1 MGKSAVVGT
10 AVVVGAAAAAAV
22 GVAVVSLSR
31 RRRQRRQA
39 EDERKRK
46 AAAVV
51 EEVEQLFSTPTALLR
66 GIADAMVEEMERG
79 LRAEAHAPLKM
90 LISYVDNLP
99 TG

>member
-1 MGKSAVVGT
+1 MAKGAVVGT
-10 AVVVGAAAAAAV
+10 AAVVCAAAAAAV
-22 GVAVVSLSR
+22 GVAVVVSR
-31 RRRQRRQA
+31 RRRRRREA

-51 EEVEQLFSTPTALLR
+51 EEVEQAFSTPTALLR
-66 GIADAMVEEMERG
+66 GIADAMVVEMERG
-79 LRAEAHAPLKM
+79 LRADPHAPIKM

>member
-1 MGKSAVVGT
+1 MAKGAVVGT
-10 AVVVGAAAAAAV
+10 AVVVCAAAAAAV
-22 GVAVVSLSR
+22 GVAVVVSR
-31 RRRQRRQA
+31 RRRRRREA

-51 EEVEQLFSTPTALLR
+51 EEVEQAFSTPTALLR

-79 LRAEAHAPLKM
+79 LRADPHAPIKM

-99 TG
+99 TR